1 MSSELEAA
9 FDALW
14 ARLGYPPIWVPEYRF
29 APPRRFRF
37 DRALPSVRVAVEL
50 DGGVWSRGRHTRGA
64 GYERD
69 SEKANMATAAGW
81 RVFHLTRSMLESD
94 PARWLE
100 MIAEASALDE
110 EVVGERD

>member
-1 MSSELEAA
+1 MSELEIA

-14 ARLGYPPIWVPEYRF
+14 ARLGYPPIWTPEYRF

-37 DRALPSVRVAVEL
+37 DRAMPAVRVAVEL
-50 DGGVWSRGRHTRGA
+50 DGGTWSRGRHVRGD

-69 SEKANMATAAGW
+69 CEKTNLASERGW
-81 RVFHLTRSMLESD
+81 RVFHLTRSMLEND

-100 MIAEASALDE
+100 MIAEACALDE